1 MVKKFLL
8 TLVSGVFIIG
18 CSTKPDPIV
27 LDGHNSVSINQ
38 GILSERNPEI
48 VLDRYLR
55 DNTWNYEMLVKADK
69 RDLIAE
75 NDRLKVFYL
84 AHHSDEV
91 KIIGK
96 NSYAYTKHFKDNG
109 VKAKISNKNGIINNC
124 RDCVKISF
132 KHKGEKR

>member
-1 MVKKFLL
+1 MMKKVLCV
-8 TLVSGVFIIG
+8 LVSVVFFVG

-55 DNTWNYEMLVKADK
+55 DNIWNYEMLVKADK

-84 AHHSDEV
+84 AHHSDEISIV
-91 KIIGK
+91 GK
-96 NSYAYTKHFKDNG
+96 NSYAYMKHFKDNG
-109 VKAKISNKNGIINNC
+109 VKANISNKNGIINNC